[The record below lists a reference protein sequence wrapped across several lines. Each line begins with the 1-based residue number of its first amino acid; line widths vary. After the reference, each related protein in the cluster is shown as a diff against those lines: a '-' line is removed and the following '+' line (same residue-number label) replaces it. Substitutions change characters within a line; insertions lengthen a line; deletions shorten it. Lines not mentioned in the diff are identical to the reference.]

1 MNSSNG
7 ETLLRH
13 FNPYLE
19 NEFKY
24 YLIFF
29 IVSGIIVLSIF
40 AIYLNVYKLNKSRD
54 QETAVFQIIDHF
66 HEINKKLT
74 MAFWCFVAFEYLLYY
89 LDYLTLFY
97 LFLIFSALPFACVS
111 EVNQFLIG
119 LLAIQRFFV
128 YFYPS
133 TEKYLNFSRRTVN
146 WILVVAYACSISEGI
161 FLLKT
166 SSEKE
171 PNLSISAM
179 EDNYSVLSYFFLFYA
194 LYGVLDNE
202 DKPFLRISAAIEC
215 SKIFDALL
223 MPTITQITYLGCNR
237 RNVMALWKTVKPK
250 WFFKSSRRIDSDVR
264 VQYGQ
269 RVETT
274 L

>member
-1 MNSSNG
+1 
-7 ETLLRH
+7 
-13 FNPYLE
+13 
-19 NEFKY
+19 
-24 YLIFF
+24 
-29 IVSGIIVLSIF
+29 
-40 AIYLNVYKLNKSRD
+40 
-54 QETAVFQIIDHF
+54 
-66 HEINKKLT
+66 

-179 EDNYSVLSYFFLFYA
+179 EDNYSVLSYVYNLSLQAFLTASALLYIPIFFLFYA